1 MRREEIADLAAFVA
15 VAEEQSFTKA
25 AARLGLSQS
34 AVSQVVRRLEE
45 RLGLRLL
52 SRTTR
57 SVAPTEVGERILK
70 TLSPMLRDLDAS
82 IDALSEYRDKP
93 AGHIRITTVEHAAAT
108 ILRPAL
114 ARLLPGHPD
123 IHIEVIIDY
132 GLTDVVAERLDA
144 GVRLGGSVDKDMI
157 AVRIGPDIPMAVV
170 GSPNYFSRCAP
181 AATPD
186 ELVRHQCINLRL
198 PTSGTLYRWNFRQR
212 GRTLRVQVEGQ
223 LVFNALAQI
232 RDAAL
237 DGLGLAYMPLDQVAA
252 DIERGALVRILDKW
266 TEDLPGYHLY
276 YPNRR
281 FASPAFR
288 LLVETLRYRSH

>member
-1 MRREEIADLAAFVA
+1 MRREEMANLAAFVA

-25 AARLGLSQS
+25 AARLGMSQS

-57 SVAPTEVGERILK
+57 SVAPTEVGERILA

-82 IDALSEYRDKP
+82 IEALSEYRDKP
-93 AGHIRITTVEHAAAT
+93 AGNIRITTVEHAAAT

-114 ARLLPGHPD
+114 ARMLPGHPD
-123 IHIEVIIDY
+123 INVEVIIDY
-132 GLTDVVAERLDA
+132 GLTDIVAARFDA
-144 GVRLGGSVDKDMI
+144 GVRLGGQVDKDMI
-157 AVRIGPDIPMAVV
+157 AVRIGADIPMAVV
-170 GSPNYFSRCAP
+170 GSPDHFERNPP
-181 AATPD
+181 AASPD
-186 ELVRHQCINLRL
+186 ELVLHQCINLRL
-198 PTSGTLYRWNFRQR
+198 PTSGTNNRWNFRQR
-212 GRTLRVQVEGQ
+212 GKTLRVQVEGQ
-223 LVFNALAQI
+223 LAFNAIAQI

-237 DGLGLAYMPLDQVAA
+237 DGLGLAYLPLDYVEDA
-252 DIERGALVRILDKW
+252 IESGSLIRILERW

-281 FASPAFR
+281 FASPAFK
-288 LLVETLRYRSH
+288 LLVETLRFRQP

>member
-1 MRREEIADLAAFVA
+1 MRREEMADLAAFVA

-25 AARLGLSQS
+25 AARLGMSQS

-57 SVAPTEVGERILK
+57 SVAPTEVGERILA

-82 IDALSEYRDKP
+82 IEALSEYRDRP
-93 AGHIRITTVEHAAAT
+93 AGNIRITTVEHAAAT

-114 ARLLPGHPD
+114 ARLLPDHPD
-123 IHIEVIIDY
+123 INVEVIIDY
-132 GLTDVVAERLDA
+132 GLTDIVSERFDA
-144 GVRLGGSVDKDMI
+144 GVRLGGQVDKDMI

-170 GSPNYFSRCAP
+170 GSPDYFARHALP
-181 AATPD
+181 FEPG
-186 ELVRHQCINLRL
+186 ELVHHRGINLRL
-198 PTSGTLYRWNFRQR
+198 PTSGTLNRWNFRQR
-212 GRTLRVQVEGQ
+212 GKTMRVQVEGQ
-223 LVFNALAQI
+223 LAFNAIAQI

-237 DGLGLAYMPLDQVAA
+237 DGLGLAYLPLDYVEEAIAA
-252 DIERGALVRILDKW
+252 DKLVRILDRW

-281 FASPAFR
+281 FASPAFK
-288 LLVETLRYRSH
+288 LLVEALRFRTA

>member
-1 MRREEIADLAAFVA
+1 MRREEMADLATFVT

-25 AARLGLSQS
+25 AAKLGLSQS

-57 SVAPTEVGERILK
+57 SVAPTEVGERILA

-82 IDALSEYRDKP
+82 IEALSEYRDKP
-93 AGHIRITTVEHAAAT
+93 AGNIRITTVEHAAVT

-114 ARLLPGHPD
+114 ARMLPGHPD
-123 IHIEVIIDY
+123 INVEVIIDY
-132 GLTDVVAERLDA
+132 GLTDIVAERFDA
-144 GVRLGGSVDKDMI
+144 GVRLGGQVDKDMI

-170 GSPNYFSRCAP
+170 ASPDYFEHHAAP
-181 AATPD
+181 SEPG

-198 PTSGTLYRWNFRQR
+198 PTSGTNNRWNFRQR
-212 GRTLRVQVEGQ
+212 GKMLRVQVEGQ
-223 LVFNALAQI
+223 LVFNAIAQI

-237 DGLGLAYMPLDQVAA
+237 DGLGLAYLPLDYVADA
-252 DIERGALVRILDKW
+252 IESGSLIRILERW

-281 FASPAFR
+281 FASPAFK
-288 LLVETLRYRSH
+288 LLVETLRFRQP

>member
-1 MRREEIADLAAFVA
+1 MRREEMADLAAFVA

-25 AARLGLSQS
+25 AARLGMSQS

-57 SVAPTEVGERILK
+57 SVAPTEVGERILA

-82 IDALSEYRDKP
+82 IEALSEYRDKP
-93 AGHIRITTVEHAAAT
+93 AGNIRITTVEHAAAT

-114 ARLLPGHPD
+114 ARLLPDHPD
-123 IHIEVIIDY
+123 INVEVIIDY
-132 GLTDVVAERLDA
+132 GLTDIVAERFDA
-144 GVRLGGSVDKDMI
+144 GVRLGGQVDKDMI
-157 AVRIGPDIPMAVV
+157 AVRLGPDIPMAVV
-170 GSPNYFSRCAP
+170 GSPAYF
-181 AATPD
+181 AAHPPPSEPG
-186 ELVRHQCINLRL
+186 ELVHHRGINLRL
-198 PTSGTLYRWNFRQR
+198 PTSGTLNRWNFRQR
-212 GRTLRVQVEGQ
+212 GKTMRVQVEGQ
-223 LVFNALAQI
+223 LAFNAIAQI

-237 DGLGLAYMPLDQVAA
+237 DGLGLAYLPLDYVEEA
-252 DIERGALVRILDKW
+252 IGAGRLVRILDRW

-281 FASPAFR
+281 FASPAFK
-288 LLVETLRYRSH
+288 LLVDTLRFRAG